1 MRENYCKEDESMQ
14 EVEDSAKEYLYADEP
29 LADQE
34 LLREYNKQEK
44 LDEELWKKLEAQ
56 IANRYIDL

>member
-14 EVEDSAKEYLYADEP
+14 EVEDSEKEYLKPDEP

-34 LLREYNKQEK
+34 LLREYNKQR
-44 LDEELWKKLEAQ
+44 LDEELRKKLEAQ
-56 IANRYIDL
+56 IANRDTDF